1 MSVFSYRPDYHIA
14 LTQPL
19 SGPRATQT
27 RTWRLHS
34 LRDLS
39 ASLTTTGVGTMQ
51 LALWDIDN
59 VLSDHVQPAAMDVV
73 EVQTTNRHGQWGQ
86 VWTGYID
93 TVTRSYDPDNGNVV
107 TLDCTSPYKLWEITH
122 QTPDDVFTLA
132 QAYMSNL
139 AGSSV
144 LTYSA
149 RAVGYNPALLLIDP
163 KADTGSGLW
172 STISESTWT
181 NPDQATWSST
191 MQQLLANSGLEF
203 FFREDGR
210 GVYRQIGYLPDPF
223 PHTIPLI
230 TLLDILHADV
240 AESDQGVVTRIQ
252 VTWSV
257 QENALIQQAAFAQAP
272 AGMIAHLRQRTL
284 QVYAPWLLTYAAAQ
298 YLATT
303 LLDQYAAGVATAS
316 VTIPADPRFQIGGLC
331 AVPSLKKGHG
341 PTTYYITGIVYQL
354 TWAGSWV
361 MTLALK
367 YGRDGSNAF
376 PYIGDVTRPVVSSTV
391 AAGLPAVGTTLP
403 TDPSNPRRI
412 STPFT
417 VVLDRTVNKTAVAT
431 PDFPVG
437 TVLQVR
443 DGSGYG
449 GVGASG
455 EYTAV
460 SPAPG
465 QATRT
470 LGLTVDAGVTAYVTV
485 IALGYGD
492 SGGTGSQTGTAA
504 GQTGATPGTAAGQT
518 GTPGT
523 GRTGTGQP
531 AAGST
536 STPGTIMHPRNLAER
551 VLASAV
557 ALKGQPYRERNAGP
571 RAWDCSGL
579 VAFALAAQGFQGCL
593 FVNGGTDP
601 VTGEVY
607 NTDIGPSGLWTYLQ
621 QHGATISTVDASQPG
636 DVLFVQHQD
645 GSDPYGQAGFTHTCF
660 CLTPGGYGSGM
671 NFGANNLVIGICAS
685 PIKGWPDNFGF
696 PINLCLDMSTIHL

>member
-460 SPAPG
+460 APASG
-465 QATRT
+465 QAVRT
-470 LGLTVDAGVTAYVTV
+470 LGLTLDAGMTAYVTI
-485 IALGYGD
+485 IAQGYGD
-492 SGGTGSQTGTAA
+492 SGGTGSQSGTPA
-504 GQTGATPGTAAGQT
+504 GQTVATPGAGQT
-518 GTPGT
+518 GTGNP
-523 GRTGTGQP
+523 P
-531 AAGST
+531 AETS
-536 STPGTIMHPRNLAER
+536 STPTHLLHPTTLATM
-551 VLASAV
+551 VLAT
-557 ALKGQPYRERNAGP
+557 ALSLSGRPYIESHGGEDGF
-571 RAWDCSGL
+571 DCSGL
-579 VAFALAAQGFQGCL
+579 VCYALAAHGFQGCL
-593 FVNGGTDP
+593 ILGG
-601 VTGEVY
+601 GGSY
-607 NTDIGPSGLWTYLQ
+607 NTDIGPNGLWTYLQ
-621 QHGATISTVDASQPG
+621 QHGAIIRAVDASQPG
-636 DVLFVQHQD
+636 DVLFVQHQG
-645 GSDPYGQAGFTHTCF
+645 GSDPYGQSGFTHVCF
-660 CLTPGGYGSGM
+660 CLTAGGYGSGT
-671 NFGANNLVIGICAS
+671 NFGANNPTMGLCAS
-685 PIKGWPDNFGF
+685 PIQGWADNFGV
-696 PINLCLDMSTIHL
+696 PLNLCLDMSNVHP